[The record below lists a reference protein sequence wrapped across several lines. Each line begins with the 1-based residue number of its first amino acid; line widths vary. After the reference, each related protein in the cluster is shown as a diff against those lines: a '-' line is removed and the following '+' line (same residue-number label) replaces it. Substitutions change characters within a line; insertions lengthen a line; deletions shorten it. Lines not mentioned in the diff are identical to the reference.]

1 MDIAQDSNLVLFF
14 GDLGQSNTLSEI
26 KPPLK
31 RQAILSF
38 IYFSD
43 RYDTGY
49 RGSPPNL
56 YFLTWKKPCYS
67 DLPNNHAA
75 NLIIFWEKKTP
86 TQPY

>member
-43 RYDTGY
+43 RYDTRYILDVLWGQ
-49 RGSPPNL
+49 PI
-56 YFLTWKKPCYS
+56 K
-67 DLPNNHAA
+67 
-75 NLIIFWEKKTP
+75 LIQVVSILEFHV
-86 TQPY
+86 Y